1 MFFASKNSSLLQ
13 KIFPRHRGREG
24 NLNQQKHTDSD
35 EYINDLEEWME
46 HQYDPGY
53 WTGGNIP
60 PHIKYMKRPPRL
72 ILLLLGVLIMILSAY
87 RFFINLN
94 SDISACLLNLV
105 MFFIGGV
112 IAISNFKVLWA
123 KGQS

>member
-1 MFFASKNSSLLQ
+1 
-13 KIFPRHRGREG
+13 
-24 NLNQQKHTDSD
+24 LNKQKHLKSD

-60 PHIKYMKRPPRL
+60 PHIKYVKRPSHL
-72 ILLLLGVLIMILSAY
+72 ILVLLGALIMIFSIY

-94 SDISACLLNLV
+94 SDISACLLDSV

-112 IAISNFKVLWA
+112 IAISNFKELWT
-123 KGQS
+123 KGQI